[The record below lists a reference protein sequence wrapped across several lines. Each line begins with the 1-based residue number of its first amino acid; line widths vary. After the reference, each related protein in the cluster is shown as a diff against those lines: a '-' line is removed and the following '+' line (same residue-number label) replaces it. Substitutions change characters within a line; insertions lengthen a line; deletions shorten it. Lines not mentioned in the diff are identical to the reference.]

1 MENLVLVLHGNVQQE
16 LADMLRSLDQVQGF
30 TFTHVEGHGT
40 QVEHDPFQSA
50 RDRVV
55 GYVPRIRVD
64 ILLEDVDVAPVLA
77 ALREADNGIAGQGIY
92 WVTTAEQ
99 HGRL

>member
-1 MENLVLVLHGNVQQE
+1 MKHLTLVVHGNLQQD
-16 LADMLRSLDQVQGF
+16 LADKLRSLSQVQGF

-40 QVEHDPFQSA
+40 HVEHDPFQSA

-55 GYVPRIRVD
+55 GYVPRIQVD
-64 ILLEDVDVAPVLA
+64 VLLEDMDVATVLA
-77 ALREADNGIAGQGIY
+77 ALSEADNSFAGQGIY
-92 WVTTAEQ
+92 WVTPVEQ